1 MQTVRITI
9 RLPKICID
17 QIDLFL
23 KTGDYLNRSEV
34 IRHAISEF
42 LGNHADHLIEKNK
55 KLREVSKY
63 GQYAEALE
71 PYMTK

>member
-23 KTGDYLNRSEV
+23 KSGDFLTRSEV
-34 IRHAISEF
+34 IRHALNEY
-42 LGNHADHLIEKNK
+42 LNNHAGRIIEKNR
-55 KLREVSKY
+55 KLEEVSKLGNY
-63 GQYAEALE
+63 VEAME